1 MNRKRGFLYFSVLLA
16 ISALSFT
23 AGFFSRPYL
32 QPQET
37 DFPLLLEAHRLLAKN
52 ALFEL
57 PEEPALEYGMIRG
70 MLTAYGDPYTRFIE
84 PVETELTTDD
94 LSGQYGGIGA
104 SLDHDAEGW
113 IILHPFPDG
122 PAKQAG
128 IQDGDRL
135 LRVDDLELT
144 PATPVDDAVAA
155 LRGPEGDPVVVTVA
169 RPPAYETFTFEIER
183 QAIPLPSVTWYPAP
197 ADPRLGVIQVN
208 LIAASTD
215 DEIETAVAELR
226 AQDVAY
232 FALDLRGNRGGLVD
246 AGVSVARLFLEDG
259 EILKEKYRD
268 QDVETYKVKQPG
280 SLAGLPLVVLVDE
293 NTASAAEIIAGALQA
308 RGAAVVIG
316 NQTFGK
322 DTIQLAFNL
331 SDESSIYVTAAKWWV
346 PGLEPS
352 IGEGGLVPDIV
363 TSGEQANPDP
373 VIAAAIA
380 FFSEQ

>member
-1 MNRKRGFLYFSVLLA
+1 M
-16 ISALSFT
+16 T
-23 AGFFSRPYL
+23 
-32 QPQET
+32 
-37 DFPLLLEAHRLLAKN
+37 
-52 ALFEL
+52 
-57 PEEPALEYGMIRG
+57 
-70 MLTAYGDPYTRFIE
+70 
-84 PVETELTTDD
+84 
-94 LSGQYGGIGA
+94 
-104 SLDHDAEGW
+104 
-113 IILHPFPDG
+113 PD
-122 PAKQAG
+122 
-128 IQDGDRL
+128 
-135 LRVDDLELT
+135 
-144 PATPVDDAVAA
+144 TPVDDAVAA

-169 RPPAYETFTFEIER
+169 RPPAYETFTFEIKR
-183 QAIPLPSVTWYPAP
+183 QSIPLPSVTWYPSP

-208 LIAASTD
+208 LIAASTAA
-215 DEIETAVAELR
+215 EIETAVAELR
-226 AQDVAY
+226 AQDVAS

-268 QDVETYKVKQPG
+268 QEVETHKVKQPG
-280 SLAGLPLVVLVDE
+280 SLTGLPLVVLVDE

-331 SDESSIYVTAAKWWV
+331 SDDSSIYVTAAKWWV

-363 TSGEQANPDP
+363 TAGGQATPDP
-373 VIAAAIA
+373 AIAAAIA